1 MMRHS
6 FTLLFF
12 LFVQFKL
19 IGQVPIFTH
28 NYKLQDTVDILP
40 VYSLINDYEFSLTY
54 LDDAY
59 YLSGNK
65 DYKVLAFR
73 NNKWIA
79 LSFPYYKDQNND
91 TLIKKEPKK
100 LQGKYYI
107 ENENLKIED
116 VNSLLDFFSANSFWT
131 LNEDSLSKIEKARI
145 YDATNFRFNAFTP
158 TKQRVI
164 QSYAPDFYVSQ
175 SKGMAD
181 RRKFILCRDEF
192 LKWWQ
197 KYCR

>member
-1 MMRHS
+1 MRHS

-19 IGQVPIFTH
+19 IGQVPNFTH
-28 NYKLQDTVDILP
+28 NYKLQDTVNILP
-40 VYSLINDYEFSLTY
+40 VYSLINDYEFSISY
-54 LDDAY
+54 LDEAY
-59 YLSGNK
+59 YHSGNK
-65 DYKVLAFR
+65 DYKILAFR
-73 NNKWIA
+73 NNKWVA
-79 LSFPYYKDQNND
+79 LSFPYYRDQNHD
-91 TLIKKEPKK
+91 TILKKEPKK
-100 LQGKYYI
+100 LEGKYFI

-131 LNEDSLSKIEKARI
+131 LSEDSLSKVENARI
-145 YDATNFRFNAFTP
+145 YDATNFRFNAFTRA
-158 TKQRVI
+158 KQRVI

-192 LKWWQ
+192 LRWWQ

>member
-1 MMRHS
+1 MRRS

-54 LDDAY
+54 LDEAY

-65 DYKVLAFR
+65 DYKVLSFR

-79 LSFPYYKDQNND
+79 LSYPYYKDKNND

-192 LKWWQ
+192 LKWWK